1 MAKASPAAKLGQAR
15 SKGGVSR
22 SLGLSRIQSSKE
34 RKATRGHDTAKM
46 TAARQSTRDLCFRK
60 VESGYGP
67 QSRGLGNG
75 YERPS
80 LRMIAWRQNGE
91 HGEGV
96 RAREGEEDDG

>member
-22 SLGLSRIQSSKE
+22 GFKARKREKPREGMIQP
-34 RKATRGHDTAKM
+34 RLRLHDKA
-46 TAARQSTRDLCFRK
+46 QSIRDLCFRK

-96 RAREGEEDDG
+96 RARVGEEDDG